1 MFRPNLYKSKVT
13 DITVDE
19 LSALNVDTLF
29 LDVDNTL
36 STHHGKEYVDGLEN
50 WLKYMRDNGISLIL
64 TSNSKKERVEPFAKG
79 INLDFVSMSLKPLPR
94 GFRIALKRLNVKRK
108 NVCVVGD
115 QIFTDVLGAKLFGL
129 KVILLKP
136 ILREDKISFKIRR
149 YLEKIII
156 KILRIEVQ

>member
-1 MFRPNLYKSKVT
+1 MFRPNLYKNRVT
-13 DITVDE
+13 EITADE
-19 LSALNVDTLF
+19 LKRFGINTLF

-36 STHHGKEYVDGLEN
+36 STHHGKEYVEGLDD
-50 WLKYMRDNGISLIL
+50 WLLYMKENGISLIL
-64 TSNSKKERVEPFAKG
+64 TSNSKRERVEPFAKG
-79 INLDFVSMSLKPLPR
+79 INLPFVSMSLKPLCR
-94 GFRIALKRLNVKRK
+94 GFIIAMKSLNVKRK

-136 ILREDKISFKIRR
+136 ILPEDKLSFKIRR

-156 KILRIEVQ
+156 KIERIEVQ